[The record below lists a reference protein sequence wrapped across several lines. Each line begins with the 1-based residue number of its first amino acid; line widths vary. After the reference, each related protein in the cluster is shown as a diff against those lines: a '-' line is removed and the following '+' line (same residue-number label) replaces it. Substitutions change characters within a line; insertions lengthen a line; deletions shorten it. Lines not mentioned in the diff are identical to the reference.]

1 MARLLLRS
9 NFRGFFATQ
18 FRMLSDQVNVMTV
31 LYGKPRSVAEVYTPS
46 FHVREINQPFLSLS
60 LLRQKE
66 QLYALRKHHEEE
78 IDHSKKEI
86 ERLQREIACHKGNIK
101 KLKHDD

>member
-18 FRMLSDQVNVMTV
+18 FRMLSDQVNEIRK
-31 LYGKPRSVAEVYTPS
+31 GIGNGSK
-46 FHVREINQPFLSLS
+46 INQPFLSLS

-66 QLYALRKHHEEE
+66 QLYALRKYHEEE

-86 ERLQREIACHKGNIK
+86 ECLQREIACHKGNIK